1 MVAIERAASPV
12 EVKLFDENHRVNAT
26 IGIRRDGTMDDQT
39 AMEVKHLFRCRITNR
54 ERPIARRTLA
64 MLADLAEKYEPRTI
78 EFVSAYRVQQGES
91 LTSPH
96 RDARAIDL
104 RIRGVRLTEVR
115 DYLLQTLAS
124 NPDPKYRTLISA
136 YINPLV
142 PAPPTRDWMDAFP
155 DRHAYRCLPLAIA
168 NAHGWQLLLPVAVT
182 VAWNGGMEID
192 LKKHKRLWEDLYDA
206 YLAHSRR
213 GERRESLATVKRL
226 IEARAKRK
234 ARG

>member
-1 MVAIERAASPV
+1 MLPVILKLKLATSAALGLAASASPPVPAEAIAMVAIERAASPV

-39 AMEVKHLFRCRITNR
+39 AAEVKHLLRCRITNR

-96 RDARAIDL
+96 RDARAIDF

-115 DYLLQTLAS
+115 DYLWRRYSEVGIGWYPSEQFIHMDSRPSLQDTAWTFMTGD
-124 NPDPKYRTLISA
+124 NHYHPYWAEVAR
-136 YINPLV
+136 
-142 PAPPTRDWMDAFP
+142 R
-155 DRHAYRCLPLAIA
+155 
-168 NAHGWQLLLPVAVT
+168 PVA
-182 VAWNGGMEID
+182 AP
-192 LKKHKRLWEDLYDA
+192 A
-206 YLAHSRR
+206 APR
-213 GERRESLATVKRL
+213 GHRSGV
-226 IEARAKRK
+226 
-234 ARG
+234 